1 MTYSLITKSQLTP
14 LGKNQR
20 LKPCCT
26 PIYVKRCE
34 NVSNFYIVKE
44 LIV

>member
-1 MTYSLITKSQLTP
+1 MTYSLITNSQLTP

-20 LKPCCT
+20 IKPRFT
-26 PIYVKRCE
+26 PIYVKRCK
-34 NVSNFYIVKE
+34 NVRNFYMVKQ